1 MVLTA
6 CQIQH
11 QTAIPRAATS
21 GSLIEQF
28 HRALNCHTECPRN
41 DAGTF
46 APLAPVV
53 VVGGSEAPVAAVYL
67 AEKPA
72 ADRA

>member
-1 MVLTA
+1 MGN
-6 CQIQH
+6 
-11 QTAIPRAATS
+11 IPMNIPMAWDSIHTS
-21 GSLIEQF
+21 AGSLIEQF